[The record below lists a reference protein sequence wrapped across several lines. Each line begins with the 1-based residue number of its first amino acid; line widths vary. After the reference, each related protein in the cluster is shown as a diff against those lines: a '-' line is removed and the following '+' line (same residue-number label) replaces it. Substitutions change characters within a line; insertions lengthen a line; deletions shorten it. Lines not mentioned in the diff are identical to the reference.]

1 MTTKGPARVRV
12 RMYQV
17 GFGDCILLTLE
28 YDAPL
33 ADGRDKRHLLFDFGS
48 SRQPHGT
55 KSGAMG
61 RVAELIEEH
70 TEGKLDLVVVTH
82 RHKDHLSGYGD
93 DAAAKIMRK
102 LAPSLVLRSWT
113 EDPAISE
120 TADGPNQVGPA
131 SARLVAQLAESQ
143 DAAQRLA
150 LQPTLDS
157 AVQEAAFDQVR
168 NADAISLLDEL
179 AADGRGRYLY
189 AGADADLGDVIPGLK
204 ITVLGPPT
212 VEEDP
217 RVMNQTEAD
226 PEYWMDALRDSLQ
239 AAAPMDPAAA
249 GVTPDV
255 PPLPGPARWLIERLA
270 DQKTSSVTRLV
281 RKLDDALNNTSLL
294 LLLEIGKLRL
304 LFPGDAQIENWEY
317 TLEKLLEDAELKE
330 ALAGIDLYK
339 VGHHGS
345 RNATPRSLHAL
356 WVGRSDELPRLTSIM
371 STLSHVHGESEATA
385 VPRETLVEALR
396 QVSTLVSTEDLDK
409 DKAFA
414 ELEAPTTG
422 GPFVPV
428 P

>member
-1 MTTKGPARVRV
+1 
-12 RMYQV
+12 
-17 GFGDCILLTLE
+17 
-28 YDAPL
+28 
-33 ADGRDKRHLLFDFGS
+33 
-48 SRQPHGT
+48 
-55 KSGAMG
+55 
-61 RVAELIEEH
+61 
-70 TEGKLDLVVVTH
+70 
-82 RHKDHLSGYGD
+82 
-93 DAAAKIMRK
+93 
-102 LAPSLVLRSWT
+102 
-113 EDPAISE
+113 
-120 TADGPNQVGPA
+120 
-131 SARLVAQLAESQ
+131 
-143 DAAQRLA
+143 
-150 LQPTLDS
+150 
-157 AVQEAAFDQVR
+157 
-168 NADAISLLDEL
+168 
-179 AADGRGRYLY
+179 
-189 AGADADLGDVIPGLK
+189 
-204 ITVLGPPT
+204 
-212 VEEDP
+212 
-217 RVMNQTEAD
+217 
-226 PEYWMDALRDSLQ
+226 
-239 AAAPMDPAAA
+239 MDPAAA